1 MSFGHRYP
9 ASVFLI
15 GYIESAKKLADS
27 KHSGIRVVAKLYN
40 PSEKDRKYDLRIP
53 ILSYGRP
60 AKHMLDYGK
69 SGDLVSIVGRMST
82 TSGSVCVIAELVK
95 TLDEDTEYDI

>member
-27 KHSGIRVVAKLYN
+27 KHSGIRVAAKLYN
-40 PSEKDRKYDLRIP
+40 PSEKDICWTTV
-53 ILSYGRP
+53 SP
-60 AKHMLDYGK
+60 A
-69 SGDLVSIVGRMST
+69 
-82 TSGSVCVIAELVK
+82 
-95 TLDEDTEYDI
+95 TL

>member
-1 MSFGHRYP
+1 
-9 ASVFLI
+9 
-15 GYIESAKKLADS
+15 
-27 KHSGIRVVAKLYN
+27 
-40 PSEKDRKYDLRIP
+40 
-53 ILSYGRP
+53 
-60 AKHMLDYGK
+60 MLDYGK